1 MNFKISLDLIVF
13 FVYEQFSSESSMSS
27 ITFQNSSI
35 SLSLAT
41 KNVSILLSF
50 HCAQLNRLCSSE
62 VQGERLSPT
71 ASHRPATFSPAL
83 HSSPDFHSTT
93 QLPRFPQL
101 LMALLHS
108 SGICFLIKSHCNAIL
123 SVDITCSSGLCHK
136 WQGALLATHMR
147 SKSCFKN
154 KLIKDS

>member
-27 ITFQNSSI
+27 ITFQNFSI

-41 KNVSILLSF
+41 KNVSSLLSF
-50 HCAQLNRLCSSE
+50 HCAQLNKLCSSE

-71 ASHRPATFSPAL
+71 TSHRPATFSPAL
-83 HSSPDFHSTT
+83 RSS
-93 QLPRFPQL
+93 PRFPQL
-101 LMALLHS
+101 LMALLYS
-108 SGICFLIKSHCNAIL
+108 SGISFLIKSHCNTIL

-136 WQGALLATHMR
+136 WQGAVLATHIR

>member
-27 ITFQNSSI
+27 IAFQNSSI

-41 KNVSILLSF
+41 KNVSSLLSF

-71 ASHRPATFSPAL
+71 TSHRPATFSPAL
-83 HSSPDFHSTT
+83 RSS
-93 QLPRFPQL
+93 PRFPQL

-108 SGICFLIKSHCNAIL
+108 SGISFLIKSHCNVIL

-136 WQGALLATHMR
+136 WQGAVLATHMR